1 MKKII
6 VFTFFIFFTIVC
18 SVGQVFTPISDDS
31 LKVKFNNFVDEKLG
45 DNDKKLVS
53 KVKSNFANLLKDN
66 NNNSQ
71 NKNQLCN
78 GLNYFTEKTSNIRIY
93 NNFIKSF
100 NSYILSN
107 YSITDCKNFITN
119 ITSNEL
125 DGSIITDWEVLFSH
139 NTISKNGNTN
149 WNVENPKSIYTS
161 IENNIPFVT
170 FESANLICD
179 LYDSIIIYNCSGKIN
194 FLTKEFEG
202 KNGRIDWQKAG
213 LDKNSVYAT
222 LPNSYKI
229 ILDNV
234 NFDLDN
240 VTLHHKKYFPNKSIK
255 GTLSDRCIQ
264 GAKPETSRYPK
275 FTPYVNEIVSLNNIY
290 PSVNYTGGFSLE
302 GQSIIGSAIN
312 NKNAIIEIHRK
323 GKLFFLVESE
333 RFNIKE
339 KSFHANNAKF
349 KFITNNDTLSHPRAK
364 VALSTTD
371 NELSIYRDPENNG
384 SPPITSTFHK
394 VKIYCDKLT
403 WKTQSDT
410 IFFTSDYTFSRESKA
425 YFESENYFSE
435 SRFKQFEARD
445 GKNSLINVLKFYRN
459 SNKLNF
465 HLTEYVDFVKQSTEQ
480 SKTSLLLMY
489 NFELLD
495 YDLSTDSIFLRQKL
509 FNYIDNYAKKRDYDV
524 ISIFSVAKN
533 EPHGFLDLKK
543 DLITVNG
550 VNKVTVSEKDN
561 VIIFPKN
568 KHLTIKEEMNLE
580 FAGYLQAGLL
590 DFYVQSGVLDYHRFQ
605 IDFSKIDSMFFYIR
619 TDDIDADG
627 RPILSKINTPI
638 QDLEGVLNVN
648 KHFNKSGMMDQ
659 FENYPIFTCNGNA
672 FIYYN
677 KNSICN
683 GVYDKDRFYF
693 KLDPFVLDSL
703 QTFAPTNIMLEG
715 ELNSAGIFQNI
726 REPIVVMPDK
736 SLGFEHKTPKQ
747 GYPIYGNNGVFK
759 NTIILSNNCFRG
771 SGQLDYLSAELKSLD
786 FVFYPDSAKTILDRV
801 IIQEQTTGV
810 QYPYV
815 EGGSSE
821 MFWNT
826 IENKMVFNTV
836 SGDPY
841 QMYYGLVELH
851 GELTYS
857 PKEMGGSGYLING
870 QGRIVSDDYSF
881 KVQSFTAEDAD
892 FMYYLP
898 GDKFTSVESK
908 NYSLYMNIP
917 EKSGKFTSKNPDSF
931 IDFQENGFKANFN
944 EFIWKVDQDKL
955 LLGDVNYKST
965 PETIET
971 LEDALDKQIDGY
983 LLISENV
990 SNKDLSFY
998 ANSGEFDCQSSYL
1011 SLNGVDY
1018 IYVCDAAI
1026 FPKDKVV
1033 GISSGGALM
1042 PINDGFLVL
1051 SKQNKY
1057 HKLYNV
1063 FAEITSKDSFT
1074 GTGYYD
1080 YTDNLGNKTP
1090 LFIETISGN
1099 SERVLCKG
1107 FINELSPLALNSS
1120 VDYSGTITMFNN
1132 KANLD
1137 FNGFYNV
1144 KQKCFNNDTWVQLA
1158 DDSDPSNLHLPINN
1172 NLLSNN
1178 KRQVCNGFIFSN
1190 PGAVIYPAFLTE
1202 KSKIPDFQM
1211 FNIEGELSFDDNLY
1225 LIRDSSFVETSNNN
1239 NYLTY
1244 NTTNCTMKGAGVLN
1258 FIEVPGRIQA
1268 NSAGSFNYKIVDG
1281 EIDMNISLFLTFH
1294 FNKEA
1299 LTLMSNDLNTGGLGS
1314 IPNSN
1319 YVTNTNFIK
1328 NDSKYQEKLTDLKEY
1343 GNKIPD
1349 PNLNKSTLILS
1360 DLQLKWDNERKVF
1373 SSVAPFTIVSIDGVE
1388 INKTFDG
1395 KVEISK
1401 AGGTESITIMILN
1414 RGANGN
1420 TKYFFMYHNDN
1431 MFTYS
1436 TNEEFNTLI
1445 SNSSKRERVL
1455 KRYKDLPA
1463 YQYIT
1468 ATTEMYLKFST
1479 FYGL

>member
-1 MKKII
+1 MKKLII
-6 VFTFFIFFTIVC
+6 SILLMFFTIIN
-18 SVGQVFTPISDDS
+18 SVAQIFTATSDDS
-31 LKVKFNNFVDEKLG
+31 LIIQFNSFIDTNLSDI
-45 DNDKKLVS
+45 DKKLVS
-53 KVKSNFANLLKDN
+53 ETKSNFVNLLKDN
-66 NNNSQ
+66 NNDSQ
-71 NKNQLCN
+71 NKTQLLI
-78 GLNYFTEKTSNIRIY
+78 GLNYFSGQTSNLRIY
-93 NNFIKSF
+93 NNFIKAF

-107 YSITDCKNFITN
+107 YSITDCKNFLTN
-119 ITSNEL
+119 ITNSEVNASL
-125 DGSIITDWEVLFSH
+125 LTDWDVLFSK

-149 WNVENPKSIYTS
+149 WNVVNPKSIFTS
-161 IENNIPFVT
+161 IEDNTPFVT
-170 FESANLICD
+170 FENANLICD
-179 LYDSIIIYNCSGKIN
+179 LYDSIVIYNCSGKIN
-194 FLTKEFEG
+194 FLTKEFKG
-202 KNGRIDWQKAG
+202 KNGKIDWQKAG

-222 LPNSYKI
+222 LPNSYTV

-240 VTLHHKKYFPNKSIK
+240 VTFYHKKYFPNTSIK
-255 GTLSDRCIQ
+255 GNLSDRCIQ
-264 GAKPETSRYPK
+264 GANVETSRYPK
-275 FTPYVNEIVSLNNIY
+275 FIPYVNEIVSINNIY
-290 PSVNYTGGFSLE
+290 PNVNYTGGFSLE

-312 NKNAIIEIHRK
+312 NKNAVIAIHKK

-333 RFNIKE
+333 RFNIKD
-339 KSFHANNAKF
+339 KSFHTNNAKF
-349 KFITNNDTLSHPRAK
+349 KFLTDHDTISHPRSK
-364 VALSTTD
+364 VALSTSD
-371 NELSIYRDPENNG
+371 NELSIYRDAENIG

-403 WKTQSDT
+403 WKMQSDT

-435 SRFKQFEARD
+435 NRFKQFEARD
-445 GKNSLINVLKFYRN
+445 GKNSLISVLKFYRN
-459 SNKLNF
+459 TNKLNF
-465 HLTEYVDFVKQSTEQ
+465 HLTEYVDFVKQSVEQ

-495 YDLSTDSIFLRQKL
+495 YDLTTDSIFLRPKL

-524 ISIFSVAKN
+524 ISIFSIAHN
-533 EPHGFLDLKK
+533 EPHGFLDLNK

-568 KHLTIKEEMNLE
+568 NHLTIKEEMNLE

-590 DFYVQSGVLDYHRFQ
+590 DFYVQSGVLDYHRFK
-605 IDFSKIDSMFFYIR
+605 INFSQIDSMFFYIR
-619 TDDIDADG
+619 TNDIDTEG
-627 RPILSKINTPI
+627 RRILSKINTPI
-638 QDLEGVLNVN
+638 QDLEGFLNVN
-648 KHFNKSGMMDQ
+648 QPYNKSGMVDQ
-659 FENYPIFTCNGNA
+659 FDNYPIFTCNGNA

-677 KNSICN
+677 KNSICD
-683 GVYDKDRFYF
+683 GVYDKERFYF
-693 KLDPFVLDSL
+693 KLDPFEIDSL
-703 QTFAPTNIMLEG
+703 QTFAPTNISLEG

-736 SLGFEHKTPKQ
+736 SLGFEHKTPKD
-747 GYPIYGNNGVFK
+747 GYPIYGNNGIFK

-826 IENKMVFNTV
+826 IENNMVFNTI

-851 GELTYS
+851 GELSYS
-857 PKEMGGSGYLING
+857 PKEMGGNGYLING
-870 QGRIVSDDYSF
+870 QGRIVSNDYSF
-881 KVQSFTAEDAD
+881 KSQSFTAENAD
-892 FMYYLP
+892 FLYYLP
-898 GDKFTSVESK
+898 GDKYTSVESK

-917 EKSGKFTSKNPDSF
+917 EKSGKFLSNDPKSY
-931 IDFQENGFKANFN
+931 IDFKENGFKANFN
-944 EFIWKVDQDKL
+944 EFVWKVDKDKL
-955 LLGDVNYKST
+955 ILGYANYKSST
-965 PETIET
+965 ET
-971 LEDALDKQIDGY
+971 LETLEATLDKPIDGY
-983 LLISENV
+983 FLISENL

-1018 IYVCDAAI
+1018 IAICDAAI

-1033 GISSGGALM
+1033 GITSGGALM
-1042 PINDGFLVL
+1042 PINDGFIVL
-1051 SKQNKY
+1051 NKQHKY
-1057 HKLYNV
+1057 HKLYNI
-1063 FAEITSKDSFT
+1063 FAEIKSKESFS
-1074 GTGYYD
+1074 GTGYYN

-1099 SERVLCKG
+1099 SERVLCRG
-1107 FINELSPLALNSS
+1107 IINELSPLALNSS
-1120 VDYSGTITMFNN
+1120 VDYSGTITLFNH
-1132 KANLD
+1132 KPTID
-1137 FNGFYNV
+1137 FNGYYNI

-1158 DDSDPSNLHLPINN
+1158 DDSDPANLNLPISN
-1172 NLLSNN
+1172 NLLSIN

-1202 KSKIPDFQM
+1202 KNKIPDFQM
-1211 FNIEGELSFDDNLY
+1211 FNIEGELSFKDDLY
-1225 LIRDSSFVETSNNN
+1225 LINNNGLTETN
-1239 NYLTY
+1239 NYLTF
-1244 NTTNCTMKGAGVLN
+1244 NTTNCTMEGAGVLN
-1258 FIEVPGRIQA
+1258 FIEVPGRIQV

-1281 EIDMNISLFLTFH
+1281 EIDMNTSLFLTFH

-1299 LTLMSNDLNTGGLGS
+1299 LTLMANDLNSGGIGS
-1314 IPNSN
+1314 TSNSN
-1319 YVTNTNFIK
+1319 FQTNANLLK
-1328 NDSKYQEKLTDLKEY
+1328 SDEKYQEKLSSLKEY
-1343 GNKIPD
+1343 GDKIPNPD
-1349 PNLNKSTLILS
+1349 LDKSTIILS

-1373 SSVAPFTIVSIDGVE
+1373 SSVAPFTIVAIDGIEV
-1388 INKTFDG
+1388 NKTFNG

-1401 AGGTESITIMILN
+1401 AGGTEAITIMILN
-1414 RGANGN
+1414 SGINGN
-1420 TKYFFMYHNDN
+1420 NKYFFMYHNDN

-1445 SNSSKRERVL
+1445 SESPKNKRVL

-1468 ATTEMYLKFST
+1468 ATTEMYLKFSI